1 MSWPSTRLRT
11 VTVLKA
17 VTVPR
22 PLKYT
27 RKSPRCAVATITG
40 TTKPPAPAPP
50 RPLAAA
56 PRAAESAAW
65 LEERAPR
72 KYQTP
77 TAITPRI
84 RIQSHQRALERVELR
99 GASTPRAPGSGRS
112 MDLSWP
118 IRSLLLDSTLVQDS
132 LSNAGHS
139 PYSQA
144 TPSSDLAA
152 GWEYS

>member
-27 RKSPRCAVATITG
+27 GKSPRWAVATITG

-56 PRAAESAAW
+56 PGAAESAAW

-77 TAITPRI
+77 TAITPRM
-84 RIQSHQRALERVELR
+84 RIQSHQRALAGVVLR
-99 GASTPRAPGSGRS
+99 GASTPGSGRS

-118 IRSLLLDSTLVQDS
+118 IRSLLLHTTLVQGS
-132 LSNAGHS
+132 LSKAGHS
-139 PYSQA
+139 LA
-144 TPSSDLAA
+144 DASDRLA
-152 GWEYS
+152 

>member
-27 RKSPRCAVATITG
+27 GKSPRWAVATITG
-40 TTKPPAPAPP
+40 TRKAPAPP

-56 PRAAESAAW
+56 AAPGATELAAW
-65 LEERAPR
+65 LEERVPR
-72 KYQTP
+72 KYQTL
-77 TAITPRI
+77 TAITPRM
-84 RIQSHQRALERVELR
+84 RIQSHQRALAGVLLR

-112 MDLSWP
+112 MDLSWS
-118 IRSLLLDSTLVQDS
+118 IRALLLDSTLVQGS
-132 LSNAGHS
+132 
-139 PYSQA
+139 
-144 TPSSDLAA
+144 
-152 GWEYS
+152 